1 MPHNDATIARW
12 LLKQA
17 SFDTVTHLTTV
28 AEVRAFEKRAE
39 IAVLAFGDDGAHS
52 GSKYVYYKLPA
63 VLCALLQ
70 HRTLLCGLRA

>member
-52 GSKYVYYKLPA
+52 GSKCVCIYKLPDG
-63 VLCALLQ
+63 
-70 HRTLLCGLRA
+70 TLRAATTQDVVV